1 MDKFMCGMIAL
12 LFVLIGADVY
22 STYSNVKKCED
33 AGGVYASSTACIN
46 PAAIIEVN

>member
-1 MDKFMCGMIAL
+1 MDKVFVGLMVM
-12 LFVLIGADVY
+12 LFILVGSDIY
-22 STYSNVKKCED
+22 ITYNVVKKCED